1 MEFIFAL
8 FGVVLLAIGGLYYM
22 AKKNK
27 ESILA
32 YVESLLKKHTAT
44 VVAAV
49 ANASPKSSAP
59 LVVPVSGQVAPA
71 FSPDAQGFLS
81 VGQFGTAITQPTV
94 IANQRL
100 CTVLALPTLTDP
112 AAIARVKLNCAA
124 ATMANASRAAIPD
137 SFSWHNTAW
146 DVKSDGKGG
155 FMLDTSIAAILKN
168 NTVIPDTAAT
178 ESDVVTYANALPIF
192 TEQWP
197 QPKVL

>member
-27 ESILA
+27 ESIIA

-49 ANASPKSSAP
+49 TNASPKSAAP
-59 LVVPVSGQVAPA
+59 LVAPVGQVAPA

-81 VGQFGTAITQPTV
+81 VGQFGTTITQPTV

-112 AAIARVKLNCAA
+112 AAIARVKLNCRM
-124 ATMANASRAAIPD
+124 ATLANASRVAVPG
-137 SFSWHNTAW
+137 SFSWHNTAY
-146 DVKSDGKGG
+146 DVKLGPDGKTYVI
-155 FMLDTSIAAILKN
+155 DTDVSAIIKN
-168 NTVIPDTAAT
+168 NTVIPDTAST
-178 ESDVVTYANALPIF
+178 ESDVVAYANALPTFSPIV
-192 TEQWP
+192 P
-197 QPKVL
+197 AK

>member
-59 LVVPVSGQVAPA
+59 LVAPVGQYAPA

-178 ESDVVTYANALPIF
+178 ESDVVAYANTLPIF